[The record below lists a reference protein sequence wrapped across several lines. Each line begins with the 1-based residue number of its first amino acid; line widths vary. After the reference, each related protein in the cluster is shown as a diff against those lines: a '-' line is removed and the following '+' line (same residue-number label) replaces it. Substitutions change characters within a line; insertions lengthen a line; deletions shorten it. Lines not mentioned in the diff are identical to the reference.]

1 MKGKITRNRGAT
13 TRFVPSD
20 RVFGSKTLS
29 TVADSGI
36 LTPLHVS
43 ELMNAKS
50 PSLFRLI
57 TLCLSLG
64 SAFSIANAD
73 EVKLKSGQTLS
84 GRITYEGDDIIK
96 MEIAISAS
104 IKETK
109 VIGRADIV
117 SIVKDAPDDVEFNK
131 LQTLV
136 PSPPLTSAENLRKM
150 METGPDSFLRNF
162 PESKHVPKV
171 KEIRETLA
179 ADLDKVERGY
189 LKVENDW
196 YSPQDKVDY
205 KELIDSRIRL
215 LRMRNFGNSQNI
227 GNLIA
232 AMREFET
239 IEESFLG
246 SPAYPQA
253 VEMAKVVVPQLGR
266 MLQGMS
272 NSVEYQN
279 AEYEKAL
286 AASTPEAQIQLRA
299 ARAAEEK
306 TISDSI
312 AADKK
317 AGVKWI
323 QLNARSKQ
331 AIDEYIKLA
340 ATELSRLQALDLPAL
355 TQQAE
360 ILVEANKLI
369 AADQIAEARVKI
381 TQATAIT
388 GTKAG
393 AGDSKSKSKSKSK
406 SSTKGSSSYLAA
418 LNNRI
423 NEKLEEEAA
432 QEKAKAEA
440 AKSEA
445 LAANLKQ
452 GNKPSEEKEAG
463 PDEGTAT
470 EADGEKGEAKPAQAD
485 GGEKPAV
492 DEFAALGAATKSKD
506 SSESKGA
513 AKEDSKKS
521 KSKSKSKSA
530 SSDDEDGEEK
540 TRPAPVVEEEGG
552 FPLGL
557 IVPILTGLLI
567 VVVVVMKVF
576 GIGGKKGEE

>member
-1 MKGKITRNRGAT
+1 
-13 TRFVPSD
+13 
-20 RVFGSKTLS
+20 
-29 TVADSGI
+29 
-36 LTPLHVS
+36 
-43 ELMNAKS
+43 MNAKS
-50 PSLFRLI
+50 PTLFSFLS
-57 TLCLSLG
+57 LCLSLG
-64 SAFSIANAD
+64 AAWSPLNAD
-73 EVKLKSGQTLS
+73 EVKLKSGETLS

-109 VIGRADIV
+109 VIGRADIE

-131 LQTLV
+131 LQSLV

-150 METGPDSFLRNF
+150 LETGPDSFLKNF
-162 PESKHVPKV
+162 PGSKHVPKV

-232 AMREFET
+232 ALREFET

-253 VEMAKVVVPQLGR
+253 VELAKGIIPQLGR
-266 MLQGMS
+266 TLQGMS
-272 NSVEYQN
+272 NTVEYQN

-286 AASTPEAQIQLRA
+286 AVSTPEAQVQLRA
-299 ARAAEEK
+299 ARAAEDK
-306 TISDSI
+306 TIADGI
-312 AADKK
+312 AAEKK
-317 AGVKWI
+317 AGIKWI

-331 AIDEYIKLA
+331 SIDEYIKLA
-340 ATELSRLQALDLPAL
+340 AGEFARIQALDVAAL

-360 ILVEANKLI
+360 LLVEANKLI
-369 AADQIAEARVKI
+369 AEGQIPEASAKI
-381 TQATAIT
+381 AQAAAVT
-388 GTKAG
+388 GTK

-406 SSTKGSSSYLAA
+406 SSAKGSTSYFAA
-418 LNNRI
+418 LSSRI
-423 NEKLEEEAA
+423 DERLAEVAA
-432 QEKAKAEA
+432 EEKAKAEA

-452 GNKPSEEKEAG
+452 GTQPSDGTEAG
-463 PDEGTAT
+463 PADASTTEEG
-470 EADGEKGEAKPAQAD
+470 GEKGEAKSTD
-485 GGEKPAV
+485 TGGDEGDKKPV
-492 DEFAALGAATKSKD
+492 DEFAALGAATKSKEAA
-506 SSESKGA
+506 ESKGDG
-513 AKEDSKKS
+513 KEESKKS
-521 KSKSKSKSA
+521 KSKSKSKS
-530 SSDDEDGEEK
+530 SSGDEDEDGEEK
-540 TRPAPVVEEEGG
+540 PRPAPVVEEEGG
-552 FPLGL
+552 FPFGL

-576 GIGGKKGEE
+576 GVGGKKTEE